1 MAELQAPEEEAKMH
15 AHEKERQVASGKARM
30 IRVLGK
36 PVEIVKARWL
46 RCTKKT
52 VG

>member
-1 MAELQAPEEEAKMH
+1 MAELQAPEDGAKM
-15 AHEKERQVASGKARM
+15 HEKERQVASGEARM

-36 PVEIVKARWL
+36 PVEIVKVRWL

>member
-1 MAELQAPEEEAKMH
+1 MAELQAPEEGAKMY
-15 AHEKERQVASGKARM
+15 EERQVASGKARM